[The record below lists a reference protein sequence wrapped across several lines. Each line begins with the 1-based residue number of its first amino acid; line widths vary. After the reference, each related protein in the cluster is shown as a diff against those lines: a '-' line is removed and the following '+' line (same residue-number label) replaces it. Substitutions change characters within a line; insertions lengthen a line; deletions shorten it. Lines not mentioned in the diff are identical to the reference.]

1 MAECPGPILHTV
13 KCQQVCG
20 AVNLYAFF
28 IRKGQRAVGLH
39 NNHAIVKGGER
50 GFGRDNNSLK
60 SIKVLTLLCLGLG
73 HVYGIFLLYGTES
86 TLA

>member
-13 KCQQVCG
+13 KCQQVEG

-39 NNHAIVKGGER
+39 NNHAIVKGGE
-50 GFGRDNNSLK
+50 GFLEE
-60 SIKVLTLLCLGLG
+60 IIT
-73 HVYGIFLLYGTES
+73 
-86 TLA
+86 A